1 MSNDVAFAPL
11 TVPVLAETDDQH
23 AAADAARARGFAAG
37 YADGR
42 REAAA
47 EQAAWLA
54 EAELARAAEAD
65 AAARRIAV
73 LAQTL
78 RTAAVELREATVPV
92 IAEVEDTL
100 VAAAFELA
108 EAVVG
113 TVLGDRLAA
122 ARAAVARV
130 FAEAPAG
137 ELTVIRI
144 NPEDLALLREAE
156 RSGGARDGT
165 FVLDGVTTVADP
177 SLAPGD
183 AIGGLPTGWLDARIR
198 ASLQRAGE
206 ALS

>member
-1 MSNDVAFAPL
+1 MSNDVVFAPL

-23 AAADAARARGFAAG
+23 AAAEAARARGFAAG

-54 EAELARAAEAD
+54 EARLARAAEAD
-65 AAARRIAV
+65 EADRRVGV
-73 LAQTL
+73 LAQAL

-92 IAEVEDTL
+92 LAEVEEAL
-100 VAAAFELA
+100 VAAAFQLA

-113 TVLGDRLAA
+113 TVLSDRLAA

-130 FAEAPAG
+130 FAVAPAG
-137 ELTVIRI
+137 ELSVIRL
-144 NPEDLALLREAE
+144 NPDDLALLWEGRA
-156 RSGGARDGT
+156 SD
-165 FVLDGVTTVADP
+165 LDAVTAVADA

-183 AIGGLPTGWLDARIR
+183 AIGGLPTGWLDARIGAALDR
-198 ASLQRAGE
+198 ARE

>member
-23 AAADAARARGFAAG
+23 AAADAARARGFASG

-47 EQAAWLA
+47 EQEAWRA
-54 EAELARAAEAD
+54 EAELARAAAADEA
-65 AAARRIAV
+65 AERAAV
-73 LAQTL
+73 LAHAL
-78 RTAAVELREATVPV
+78 RSAAVELREA
-92 IAEVEDTL
+92 
-100 VAAAFELA
+100 A

-113 TVLGDRLAA
+113 NALSDRLAA
-122 ARAAVARV
+122 ARAAVARG

-137 ELTVIRI
+137 ELTVVRL
-144 NPEDLALLREAE
+144 NPEDLALLGTPGTGDEQ
-156 RSGGARDGT
+156 GAPT
-165 FVLDGVTTVADP
+165 LQGVTTVADP

-183 AIGGLPTGWLDARIR
+183 AIGGLPTGWLDARIGSALDR
-198 ASLQRAGE
+198 AKG